1 MGVFEQFPY
10 TNFHEMNA
18 GWLVD
23 KIREFDEFIHG
34 NIAEEIQQI
43 LAQYFADISYD
54 EDTKTITLKLEE
66 TP

>member
-23 KIREFDEFIHG
+23 KIREFEEFIHG
-34 NIAEEIQQI
+34 DIEAEIQEI
-43 LAQYFADISYD
+43 LSHYFADISYD